1 MKLWTDVPAP
11 GRAAF
16 AAERAS
22 PVLSLSSTAAG
33 WEGLVAQAFHEP
45 RQMQGWTVPASP
57 DLSLVLF
64 TGSALHVEWRQAQ
77 EPWEGRDIQPGDLIL
92 NWGTGPAYD
101 IAWRRLSAI
110 PTQTLRLHLC
120 RELVARVA
128 EQVAATDLASLHLVP
143 HVGFQDP
150 RLTQIALALW
160 RELKEPAPAG
170 NLYAYTAAQLLA
182 VHLVRHYT
190 VGSPCARA
198 AYPAASGLTD
208 RQIKHV
214 LEFIRSHLS
223 EELSLEVLAQH
234 IGFSPFHFAR
244 LFQRTT
250 GETAHHIVLRQ
261 RIERAQRLLAETAL
275 PLARVAGES
284 GFANQSY
291 FTRVFKRYLSVTP
304 RAYRQA
310 RAI

>member
-150 RLTQIALALW
+150 LLTQIALALW

-170 NLYAYTAAQLLA
+170 NLYAHTAAQLLA
-182 VHLVRHYT
+182 VHLVRQYAT
-190 VGSPCARA
+190 RPAGVRA
-198 AYPAASGLTD
+198 APPFPLTE
-208 RQIKHV
+208 RQIQQV
-214 LEFIRSHLS
+214 LEFIRTHLS
-223 EELSLEVLAQH
+223 QELSLEVLAQQT
-234 IGFSPFHFAR
+234 GYSPYHFAR
-244 LFQRTT
+244 LLRRALGASPHQ
-250 GETAHHIVLRQ
+250 VVPRQ
-261 RIERAQRLLAETAL
+261 RLARAQRPLEATDL
-275 PLARVAGES
+275 PLARSAGES
-284 GFANQSY
+284 GFATQRY
-291 FTRVFKRYLSVTP
+291 PTRVVT
-304 RAYRQA
+304 RALGGPPVPVGGNPPT
-310 RAI
+310 